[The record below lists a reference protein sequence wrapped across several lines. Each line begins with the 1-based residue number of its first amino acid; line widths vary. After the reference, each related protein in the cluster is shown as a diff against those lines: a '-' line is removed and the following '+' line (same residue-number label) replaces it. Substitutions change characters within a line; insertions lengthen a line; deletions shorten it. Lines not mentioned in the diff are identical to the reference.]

1 MIILIPGNEVIL
13 AAASSFVAPG
23 SYSPLSLRS
32 NSSTKSPEPA
42 KEMSST
48 LFGRGINTQ
57 VGGRR
62 RAEEVDKA
70 LEDIRNT
77 IGDIKTVPHELRAFQ
92 GKFISMESKVI
103 GYDQTLRQQA
113 ERIDTVDASVKNAL
127 FQNETQAVVIKN
139 LQGQVDTLTTLL
151 KSLQGQVE
159 AQSALIKALSASAET
174 ASD

>member
-13 AAASSFVAPG
+13 PVKFCAG
-23 SYSPLSLRS
+23 DLRL
-32 NSSTKSPEPA
+32 NTPTNSPEPA

-62 RAEEVDKA
+62 RAEEIDKA
-70 LEDIRNT
+70 LGDIRNS
-77 IGDIKTVPHELRAFQ
+77 IGDIKNVPYEMRAMQ
-92 GKFISMESKVI
+92 AKVISMESKVA
-103 GYDQTLRQQA
+103 GYDLTLKQQS
-113 ERIDTVDASVKNAL
+113 ERIDTVDAAAKNAL

-159 AQSALIKALSASAET
+159 AHSALIKAMSAET

>member
-13 AAASSFVAPG
+13 AVKFYAGGALVR
-23 SYSPLSLRS
+23 L
-32 NSSTKSPEPA
+32 NTTTNSPEPA

-77 IGDIKTVPHELRAFQ
+77 ISDVKTVPYEMRAMQ
-92 GKFISMESKVI
+92 AKVISMDSKI
-103 GYDQTLRQQA
+103 AGYDQTLKQQS
-113 ERIDTVDASVKNAL
+113 ERMDTVDAAAKNAL

-159 AQSALIKALSASAET
+159 AQSALIKALNAGT
-174 ASD
+174 ASE

>member
-13 AAASSFVAPG
+13 AGGCQVLWG
-23 SYSPLSLRS
+23 CRDSPPPPLRL
-32 NSSTKSPEPA
+32 NYPTNSPEPA

-70 LEDIRNT
+70 LEDIRST
-77 IGDIKTVPHELRAFQ
+77 ISDVKNVPNDLRAFQ
-92 GKFISMESKVI
+92 GKVLAMESKVF
-103 GYDQTLRQQA
+103 GYDQTLTQQSQ
-113 ERIDTVDASVKNAL
+113 RIDTVDASAKNAL

-139 LQGQVDTLTTLL
+139 LQAQVDTLTTLL

-159 AQSALIKALSASAET
+159 AQAALIKAMSAET